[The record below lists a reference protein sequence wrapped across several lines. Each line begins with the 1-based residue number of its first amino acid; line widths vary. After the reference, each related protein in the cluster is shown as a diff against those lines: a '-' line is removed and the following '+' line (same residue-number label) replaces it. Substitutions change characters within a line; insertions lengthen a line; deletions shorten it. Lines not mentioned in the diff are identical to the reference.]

1 MKEMSF
7 PKSKCS
13 SRIYTSSTVDSQLIE
28 SRHVKQTVINKTD
41 SIFASYNWKSWSFDV
56 VLCCNNGI
64 FIRGLLLNLH
74 ISWSFLI
81 KSVLW
86 IRHYERVLLLDSDKI
101 GQSEHVYWNA
111 C

>member
-41 SIFASYNWKSWSFDV
+41 SLFASYNWKSWSFDV

-81 KSVLW
+81 KGIMTNIMVDGEQLMM
-86 IRHYERVLLLDSDKI
+86 V
-101 GQSEHVYWNA
+101 NNF
-111 C
+111 

>member
-41 SIFASYNWKSWSFDV
+41 SIFASYNWKSLEFRCRIT
-56 VLCCNNGI
+56 CCNNGI
-64 FIRGLLLNLH
+64 FIHFYTRTFAKFTYILV
-74 ISWSFLI
+74 SF
-81 KSVLW
+81 
-86 IRHYERVLLLDSDKI
+86 
-101 GQSEHVYWNA
+101 N
-111 C
+111 